1 MKESE
6 LINKMNKH
14 LSNKNRQLEIKRINT
29 TPKNEEPIDLTL
41 DIVDNNEL
49 STYNYGDICVD
60 NSHNCNCKDNC
71 VDNTYKCDCKDNCA
85 DNSHTNTK
93 GNVKLLFLGDANF
106 IALEDITEFSLCG
119 NLLNMRLE
127 PKHGNIYYELFN
139 QTNKKFYKIRTYIV
153 VDGKTNY
160 LGDELTLVSYCLSSS
175 TYSPLEISVSLF
187 VNRHEER

>member
-29 TPKNEEPIDLTL
+29 TPKNDEPIDLTL
-41 DIVDNNEL
+41 GIADDDKMISLKCDDN
-49 STYNYGDICVD
+49 CV
-60 NSHNCNCKDNC
+60 DNC
-71 VDNTYKCDCKDNCA
+71 VDNTYKCDCKDNCV
-85 DNSHTNTK
+85 DNLHANTK

-106 IALEDITEFSLCG
+106 IALEDITEFSLFG
-119 NLLNMRLE
+119 NQLYIRLE

-139 QTNKKFYKIRTYIV
+139 QPNKRFYKIRTYIV

-160 LGDELTLVSYCLSSS
+160 LGDELTLISYCVSSS

>member
-1 MKESE
+1 MEE
-6 LINKMNKH
+6 RDLINKMNKN
-14 LSNKNRQLEIKRINT
+14 LSNKNRQLRIKRVKPIIDE
-29 TPKNEEPIDLTL
+29 KPIDLEY
-41 DIVDNNEL
+41 DIVDDNNEMKTVTI
-49 STYNYGDICVD
+49 SDCGNKKSSIKCD
-60 NSHNCNCKDNC
+60 DNC
-71 VDNTYKCDCKDNCA
+71 VDNTYKCDCKDNCV

-119 NLLNMRLE
+119 NQLNIRVE

-139 QTNKKFYKIRTYIV
+139 QPNKRFYKILTYIV

-160 LGDELTLVSYCLSSS
+160 LGDELRLISYCLSSS